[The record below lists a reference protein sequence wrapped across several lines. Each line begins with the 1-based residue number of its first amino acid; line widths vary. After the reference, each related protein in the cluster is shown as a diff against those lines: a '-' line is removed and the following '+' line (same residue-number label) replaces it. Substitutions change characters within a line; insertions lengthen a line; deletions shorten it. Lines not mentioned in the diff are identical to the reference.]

1 MTIFALFSKKAVS
14 NFPDALDAQFKMN
27 ARTTS
32 VGAQSFVRRGISTS
46 HDLMSDFIHVT
57 LKEDESLLV
66 EPRRYD
72 LVIDVSREAI
82 MNDLSDEHSV
92 VRQKFQTVPD
102 FEKFI
107 NENLT
112 DVQKTIA
119 GVIALTY
126 TRRSNP
132 GRLSW
137 HPVEQ
142 ELRVRERPSRDYDD
156 AVGPFGIWVL

>member
-1 MTIFALFSKKAVS
+1 
-14 NFPDALDAQFKMN
+14 
-27 ARTTS
+27 
-32 VGAQSFVRRGISTS
+32 
-46 HDLMSDFIHVT
+46 MSDFIHVT
-57 LKEDESLLV
+57 LEEDESLLV

-72 LVIDVSREAI
+72 LVVDVSHEAI

-92 VRQKFQTVPD
+92 VRQKFQAVPD
-102 FEKFI
+102 FEKFV

-119 GVIALTY
+119 GEIALTY
-126 TRRSNP
+126 ARRNNP
-132 GRLSW
+132 SRLNW

-156 AVGPFGIWVL
+156 AVGLFGVWVM